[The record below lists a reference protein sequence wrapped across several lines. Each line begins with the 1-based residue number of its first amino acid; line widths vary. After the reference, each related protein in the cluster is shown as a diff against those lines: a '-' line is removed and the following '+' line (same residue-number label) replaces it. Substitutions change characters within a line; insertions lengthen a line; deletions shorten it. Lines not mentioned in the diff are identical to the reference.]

1 MEGIQTVLVVVIVAL
16 TLLLV
21 VVGVQVIMVIAD
33 TRRALK
39 RLNTLLEDS
48 IWGGGLLR
56 PDKLTG
62 IVEMVRKRKRLHE
75 KENGTIQND
84 KVRNKKV

>member
-1 MEGIQTVLVVVIVAL
+1 MEGIRVVLVGVIVAL

-21 VVGVQVIMVIAD
+21 VVGVQVILVIAD

-39 RLNTLLEDS
+39 RLNALLEDS

-62 IVEMVRKRKRLHE
+62 IVEMVRKRKKLHE
-75 KENGTIQND
+75 K
-84 KVRNKKV
+84 KKGNLQEKK

>member
-1 MEGIQTVLVVVIVAL
+1 MDGIQIVLIVVVVAL
-16 TLLLV
+16 TLLLLI
-21 VVGVQVIMVIAD
+21 VGIQVILIIAD

-39 RLNTLLEDS
+39 RLNTILEDS

-62 IVEMVRKRKRLHE
+62 IVEMVRKRKKLHE
-75 KENGTIQND
+75 T
-84 KVRNKKV
+84 KKGNLQEKK

>member
-1 MEGIQTVLVVVIVAL
+1 MDGVQTVLIVVIVAL

-21 VVGVQVIMVIAD
+21 VVGVQVILVIAD

-62 IVEMVRKRKRLHE
+62 IVEMVRKRKKLHE
-75 KENGTIQND
+75 TENGNVQEGS
-84 KVRNKKV
+84 VRNKK